1 MATTT
6 FSGPI
11 KAGTISNTTGTTVG
25 TNMKNT
31 GQVVMAQTFST
42 GTTLASG
49 ASAANTTSVIIP
61 ANSQI
66 IDIVLDVPTAIAG
79 ATCVFSIGDT
89 VGDNATFINLFS
101 IAAGA
106 GTIGRNYP
114 TSEAGG
120 TLEWADIGTAD
131 LRLTWT
137 STGSTSAGVI
147 RATVLYQQN
156 INLS

>member
-89 VGDNATFINLFS
+89 VGGNATFINLFS

-114 TSEAGG
+114 TS
-120 TLEWADIGTAD
+120 
-131 LRLTWT
+131 
-137 STGSTSAGVI
+137 
-147 RATVLYQQN
+147 
-156 INLS
+156 